1 MFSVGR
7 SLWLNYENYDFVS
20 VIFYDLYIIIDIDS
34 TIKMKCL
41 YSAVFLF
48 WSLIIGDYAFIW

>member
-1 MFSVGR
+1 MGR

-48 WSLIIGDYAFIW
+48 WSLIIGAYAFI